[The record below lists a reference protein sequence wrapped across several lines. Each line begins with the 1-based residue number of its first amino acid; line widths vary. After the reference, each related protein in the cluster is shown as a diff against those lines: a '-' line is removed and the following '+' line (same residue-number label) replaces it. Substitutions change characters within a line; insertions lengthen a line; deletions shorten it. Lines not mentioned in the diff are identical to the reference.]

1 MNKSKILKVDFVG
14 GLCNKL
20 FDLFAICDIAI
31 KNKIQIADPL
41 FGWPKKDV
49 YFSEIYDLDFFNNEM
64 RKLNNDK
71 NIIISKDDFSNYEI
85 IDNNQY
91 KLGEYSQNILRN
103 QREKYNMNKECMNI
117 IVLKYLKLNSKYDY
131 ILDKYNM
138 EKTAFHIRI
147 ENDWRQ
153 YATYKKVPKNET
165 LLIDVRKLF
174 RMFRKSDIDENNIF
188 FTIGMAHEK
197 LSSFLKSNNFSPE
210 YFFDKNYKYEVNAAI
225 NFELCCRAK
234 NFIGISRSTFSNL
247 VTLKR
252 YLLGNDKSYIY
263 NYKDSIYKREDKG
276 LHCEAEKS
284 IKNVD
289 II

>member
-1 MNKSKILKVDFVG
+1 MNKTKILKVDFVG

-49 YFSEIYDLDFFNNEM
+49 YFSEIYDLDFFNKEM
-64 RKLNNDK
+64 RKFNNNED
-71 NIIISKDDFSNYEI
+71 IIISKDDFSNYEI
-85 IDNNQY
+85 INNNQY

-138 EKTAFHIRI
+138 GKTAFHIRI

-174 RMFRKSDIDENNIF
+174 RMFRKSEINENNIF
-188 FTIGMAHEK
+188 FTIGMAHEN

-234 NFIGISRSTFSNL
+234 NFVGISRSTFSNL

-252 YLLGNDKSYIY
+252 YILGNDNSYIY
-263 NYKDSIYKREDKG
+263 NYRDSIRKREDKG

-284 IKNVD
+284 IKNVN